1 MAQRDRFTN
10 RYGVAHR
17 TLAVMIPEAHYD
29 KLQDLAKSE
38 QETLTSVVRRLIR
51 QRIEHL

>member
-1 MAQRDRFTN
+1 MAQRDRYTN

-17 TLAVMIPEAHYD
+17 TLAVMISEEHYD
-29 KLQDLAKSE
+29 KLTMLAKSE
-38 QETLTSVVRRLIR
+38 QETLTSVVRKLIR